1 MAIVATIQP
10 RELAPRLGRRV
21 FDRIRARLYLLGF
34 GLAMAAVRL
43 PGRGPDPGARD
54 PRAAAGAAVRHPR
67 QGGAEALPPWPR
79 PVTAAT
85 PAAPAAR
92 RPRNAAAA
100 GNAIRRGPVH
110 HLSR

>member
-1 MAIVATIQP
+1 MAIVAIIQP
-10 RELAPRLGRRV
+10 LEPPPRLGRRA

-43 PGRGPDPGARD
+43 PGRRPDSGARDARGEAPGARLRPD
-54 PRAAAGAAVRHPR
+54 QDGAGT
-67 QGGAEALPPWPR
+67 LPPWAR
-79 PVTAAT
+79 PVTAAA

-100 GNAIRRGPVH
+100 GSAIRRGPVH
-110 HLSR
+110 PLSR

>member
-1 MAIVATIQP
+1 MPIVAMSQP
-10 RELAPRLGRRV
+10 RELLPRLGRRA

-54 PRAAAGAAVRHPR
+54 RRRTAPGVVLGPGQDAAGT
-67 QGGAEALPPWPR
+67 LPPWAR
-79 PVTAAT
+79 PVTATA

-92 RPRNAAAA
+92 RLRNAAAA
-100 GNAIRRGPVH
+100 GSAIRRGPVH